1 MLICNH
7 TGTATMSGSTAQGRN
22 YFMEF
27 LKLISDSGNP
37 LVSKIITYAGVGIGV
52 GGGAA
57 QGIARSSHNEI
68 IQACA
73 DMSPDWLAYAPA
85 VVVTSL
91 VIKNASDWHFRR
103 IEVKL
108 KVEEAKNNGNT
119 STVE

>member
-1 MLICNH
+1 
-7 TGTATMSGSTAQGRN
+7 MSSGTAQGRN

-37 LVSKIITYAGVGIGV
+37 LVSKIITYLGVGVGV

-57 QGIARSSHNEI
+57 QGIARSSQNEI
-68 IQACA
+68 VQACA

-85 VVVTSL
+85 IGVASL

-103 IEVKL
+103 IEVQL
-108 KVEEAKNNGNT
+108 KVEEAKKNEHT